1 MPILS
6 PYHFK
11 TVWIRESPQV
21 HIVVARRKWSFS
33 FDFRFIPKSFPKKCI
48 SPHLNVGIH
57 DGRGDSKMEWE
68 RKDDWQLIQEFFAA
82 RRDEA
87 FAEIVR
93 RYAPLVLGVCRRI
106 LGYGPDA
113 EDAAQAVFLTLAHKA
128 ASLHSRAPLAG
139 WLHRVARQIS
149 LDAKKRSAVRA
160 RHERS
165 AANGYLESTA
175 EKSALA
181 EILDEELNAL
191 PEKYRVPLLL
201 HHVAG
206 LTQEETAAALNEK
219 VGTVSMQLNRAR
231 EMLKNRIAQGGLVL
245 SVGVL
250 LSLMGE
256 QAAAVEIPPAF
267 VANTAHA
274 GNLICAG
281 NCAAEKVVSTNVAA
295 LTDSALRVLNFPRLR
310 YAAVACIAAFL
321 LLSSLATAYVPRTAA
336 VPPQSVTAE
345 KKSETSPAEPKA
357 EAPEPANQGRAA
369 ALKRSATFLLAH
381 QNADGSFGDTY
392 RTAMSGLSALALLAM
407 GKTPEDAVSG
417 RELRRSIEYVIAQQK
432 EDGYFGAS
440 DNSKMYGHAI
450 CTIMLSQAAQLTTD
464 KDSREKILASLRSAV
479 KLTLGAERDGHWRYL
494 PTSTDGDL
502 SVTGW
507 QIVSLRGAAGAGVNI
522 PEKALKAA
530 VGYVLRMS
538 VPEGGFGYA
547 APADHESLRGLGVFV
562 LASDGLKD
570 EPECSNTVRKI
581 HADGVESK
589 GAYFYYRTYYSAIGM
604 HLNSED
610 DWKKFSPK
618 LEESLLALQ
627 HDDGSFSDPPASQEF
642 AIENGIY
649 TTSLASIILSLN
661 EARLPVFKREK

>member
-1 MPILS
+1 
-6 PYHFK
+6 
-11 TVWIRESPQV
+11 
-21 HIVVARRKWSFS
+21 
-33 FDFRFIPKSFPKKCI
+33 
-48 SPHLNVGIH
+48 
-57 DGRGDSKMEWE
+57 MEWE
-68 RKDDWQLIQEFFAA
+68 RKEDWQLVQEFLAG
-82 RRDEA
+82 RGDDA

-93 RYAPLVLGVCRRI
+93 RYAPLVFGVCRRI

-128 ASLHSRAPLAG
+128 AALHSRAPLAG

-149 LDAKKRSAVRA
+149 LDAKKRSAVRS

-165 AANGYLESTA
+165 AADAYRETTA

-181 EILDEELNAL
+181 AVLDEELNAL
-191 PEKYRVPLLL
+191 PEKYRAPLLL
-201 HHVAG
+201 HHVVG

-245 SVGVL
+245 SVGIL
-250 LSLMGE
+250 LSLMSDC
-256 QAAAVEIPPAF
+256 ASAVEIPSAF
-267 VANTAHA
+267 FPSTAHA
-274 GNLICAG
+274 GNLIRAG
-281 NCAAEKVVSTNVAA
+281 NDAAEKAVSTNVTA
-295 LTDSALRVLNFPRLR
+295 LTNSALNVLNFPRLK
-310 YAAVACIAAFL
+310 YAAVASVAALL

-336 VPPQSVTAE
+336 IPPPNVSDA
-345 KKSETSPAEPKA
+345 KINANGPAKPKA

-392 RTAMSGLSALALLAM
+392 RTAMSSLSALALLAQ
-407 GKTPEDAVSG
+407 GKTPEDGVSG
-417 RELRRSIEYVIAQQK
+417 RELRRSIDYVISQQR

-450 CTIMLSQAAQLTTD
+450 CTLMLSQAAQLTTD
-464 KDSREKILASLRSAV
+464 KDLRQKILAALRSAV
-479 KLTLGAERDGHWRYL
+479 KLTLDAERDGHWRYL
-494 PTSTDGDL
+494 PTATDGDL

-507 QIVSLRGAAGAGVNI
+507 QIVSLRGAAGAGINI
-522 PEKALKAA
+522 PEEAMKAA
-530 VGYVLRMS
+530 VGYVVKMS
-538 VPEGGFGYA
+538 VPEGGFGYN
-547 APADHESLRGLGVFV
+547 APADHVSLRGLGVFV
-562 LASDGLKD
+562 MALDGLRD
-570 EPECSNTVRKI
+570 QPECANTVRKI

-604 HLNSED
+604 YLNSED

-618 LEESLLALQ
+618 LDESLLALQ
-627 HDDGSFSDPPASQEF
+627 NEDGSFSDPPASQEF

-649 TTSLASIILSLN
+649 TTSLAAIILSLN
-661 EARLPVFKREK
+661 EAPLPAFNRNK

>member
-1 MPILS
+1 M
-6 PYHFK
+6 
-11 TVWIRESPQV
+11 
-21 HIVVARRKWSFS
+21 
-33 FDFRFIPKSFPKKCI
+33 
-48 SPHLNVGIH
+48 
-57 DGRGDSKMEWE
+57 MEWE
-68 RKDDWQLIQEFFAA
+68 RKEDWQLVQEFLTA

-87 FAEIVR
+87 FTEIVR

-139 WLHRVARQIS
+139 WLHKVARQIS
-149 LDAKKRSAVRA
+149 LDAKKRSAIRT
-160 RHERS
+160 RHERI
-165 AANGYLESTA
+165 AANAYLETTA

-181 EILDEELNAL
+181 AILDEELNAL

-250 LSLMGE
+250 ISLMSE
-256 QAAAVEIPPAF
+256 HAAAAQIPSAF
-267 VANTAHA
+267 VPNTAHA

-295 LTDSALRVLNFPRLR
+295 LTDSALRVLNFSRLKV
-310 YAAVACIAAFL
+310 AAVASIAAVL
-321 LLSSLATAYVPRTAA
+321 LLSSLATAYVPHTSAA
-336 VPPQSVTAE
+336 VPAQTSAADT
-345 KKSETSPAEPKA
+345 KKGEAGQTEPKA
-357 EAPEPANQGRAA
+357 ERPEAANPVRAA

-392 RTAMSGLSALALLAM
+392 RTAMSGLSTLALLSM
-407 GKTPEDAVSG
+407 GKTPEDKASG
-417 RELRRSIEYVIAQQK
+417 RELRRSIEYVLSQQK

-450 CTIMLSQAAQLTTD
+450 CTLMLSQAAQLTTD
-464 KDSREKILASLRSAV
+464 KDLREKILAALRSAV
-479 KLTLGAERDGHWRYL
+479 KLTLDAERDGHWRYL

-507 QIVSLRGAAGAGVNI
+507 QIVSLRGAAGAGVNV
-522 PEKALKAA
+522 PEHAMKAA
-530 VGYVLRMS
+530 VSYVLKMS

-547 APADHESLRGLGVFV
+547 APQDKVTLRGLGVFA
-562 LASDGLKD
+562 LTLDGLKD
-570 EPECSNTVRKI
+570 EPECANTVQKI
-581 HADGVESK
+581 QADGVDLKSPW
-589 GAYFYYRTYYSAIGM
+589 FYYRTYYSAIGM
-604 HLNSED
+604 YSTGKD
-610 DWKKFSPK
+610 AWKDFSPK
-618 LEESLLALQ
+618 LDESLLSLQ
-627 HDDGSFSDPPASQEF
+627 NEDGSFSDPPACQEF
-642 AIENGIY
+642 EIENGIY
-649 TTSLASIILSLN
+649 TTSLAGIILSLN